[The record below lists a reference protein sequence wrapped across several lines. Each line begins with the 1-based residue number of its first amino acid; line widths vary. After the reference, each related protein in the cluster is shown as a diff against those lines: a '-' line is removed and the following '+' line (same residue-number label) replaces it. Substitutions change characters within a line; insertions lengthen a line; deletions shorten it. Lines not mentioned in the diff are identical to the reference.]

1 MKIYQNKFAVINH
14 TFPMRFVSRDGYFQ
28 DELNEDC
35 IFGNAESA
43 NKFREE
49 CDEPEEY
56 CVIRVVVIYEF

>member
-1 MKIYQNKFAVINH
+1 MKIYQNKFAVINP
-14 TFPMRFVSRDGYFQ
+14 TFPMRFVSRDGFFE
-28 DELNEDC
+28 DELNEKC

-56 CVIRVVVIYEF
+56 RVIRVVVIYEF